1 MSVYQHKNTISNI
14 KFKVKQLTESDFT
27 GHGYWHSFRV
37 VKLALKIAKQESAD
51 LKVVELAAWLHDIAV
66 PCGRKNH
73 HIKGSRMA
81 GEILLELNVPKNIIK
96 QVKSCVLK
104 HRYSKKYKLNT
115 IEEKVIQD
123 ADNLD
128 ALGAIIIP
136 RIFAHCGAHKIPI
149 YNPNIKP
156 SKEHY
161 IKTGRSTTGINH
173 IYEKL
178 FDIPNC
184 LHTKTAKTIANSR
197 LSFLKIF
204 LKQYLDEFQGKK

>member
-1 MSVYQHKNTISNI
+1 MDKHQKLLKKIKTI
-14 KFKVKQLTESDFT
+14 VKQKLKNDST

-37 VKLALKIAKQESAD
+37 VKLALRIGKQESAN
-51 LKVVELAAWLHDIAV
+51 LKIIELAAWLHDIAV
-66 PCGRKNH
+66 PQGREKHEINGA
-73 HIKGSRMA
+73 KMA
-81 GEILLELNVPKNIIK
+81 KDILTKLKAPQNTIN
-96 QVKSCVLK
+96 QVASCVLK
-104 HRYSKKYKLNT
+104 HRYSRNYTLTT
-115 IEEKVIQD
+115 IEEKIIQD

-136 RIFAHCGAHKIPI
+136 RVFAHCGAHKIPI
-149 YNPNIKP
+149 YDPNIKP
-156 SKEHY
+156 NKEHY

-197 LSFLKIF
+197 LKFLKIF